1 MEVRLSSERE
11 AFVRSLVEEGTYVS
25 PTEVVEAGLRLLQ
38 ARTRA
43 SPFRSAVRL
52 GLEQALA
59 GRSAAI
65 TVDDVTRRAGR
76 RAA

>member
-1 MEVRLSSERE
+1 MEVRVSPERE
-11 AFVRSLVEEGTYVS
+11 GFVRGLVEEGGYAS
-25 PTEVVEAGLRLLQ
+25 AAEVVEVALRLLQ
-38 ARTRA
+38 ARTRT